1 MTLDF
6 FINIYRA
13 KLSTCQQKNV
23 LGVKES
29 KAYWHDGCNRNERKI
44 VNVCDNQIK
53 KRISRKEKKKWDEH
67 INNSSNERRIDIWE
81 FEILKVD
88 CTHVER
94 IACKDVKLSTG
105 FITKFADMLI

>member
-1 MTLDF
+1 MWQSNKKK
-6 FINIYRA
+6 NISQR
-13 KLSTCQQKNV
+13 
-23 LGVKES
+23 
-29 KAYWHDGCNRNERKI
+29 
-44 VNVCDNQIK
+44 
-53 KRISRKEKKKWDEH
+53 KKKWDEH

-94 IACKDVKLSTG
+94 IAYKDVKLSTG